1 MHCLPVFVVKYKQGT
16 DKEKNFRILFDPGR
30 KSTRFGG
37 TRQVLDL
44 LYKN

>member
-16 DKEKNFRILFDPGR
+16 NKEKIFRIFFDPGR
-30 KSTRFGG
+30 NSTRSGG

-44 LYKN
+44 LYRN